1 VDESARGQTDPAR
14 AGCTIPPRPR
24 QPHSQRAGLDALEA
38 IGAGQTAEAGRDRTL
53 VAGRLA
59 GAQKKACEEGRII
72 VFIGESGFYLL
83 PMVVRSYA
91 PRSLTPILKEYLSR
105 DHLATIA
112 GITLQ
117 GKLFLKAYEHPISSE
132 EVIEFLNYLQ
142 RQIPGLL
149 LVIWDGSPT
158 HRSKRIKA
166 YLSDGAAHRL
176 HLERFP
182 GIAPELNPT
191 EWV

>member
-1 VDESARGQTDPAR
+1 
-14 AGCTIPPRPR
+14 
-24 QPHSQRAGLDALEA
+24 
-38 IGAGQTAEAGRDRTL
+38 
-53 VAGRLA
+53 VAGTLA
-59 GAQKKACEEGRII
+59 RAQKKACEEGRII
-72 VFIGESGFYLL
+72 VFIDESGFYLL

-91 PRSLTPILKEYLSR
+91 PRGLTPILKEYLSR

-112 GITLQ
+112 GITPK

-182 GIAPELNPT
+182 GYAPELNPT
-191 EWV
+191 EWVWSYMKVDLANVACDTLPELAQYLHQSKQRLQHRPNLIQSFIRFVGYQV